1 MSYTA
6 QLTDAA
12 AGLRERMLQGD
23 TSGLERTDP
32 EFVERIGNFAL
43 DEVVAATPLLDDR
56 ARFLCW
62 AATCLGCGGVDAF
75 RTVVCG
81 ALSLGV
87 DAVAIQE
94 VVYQATAYLGIARVR
109 PFLDAKNEAF
119 EACGVELP
127 LEPQATTT
135 PDLASRHEG
144 GEQAQIACF
153 GERMRGFYDRGNP
166 DYPQIN
172 RWLVTNCFGDWY
184 TRNGLTIAEREM
196 VTFCYI
202 AAQGGCEPQLRSHTA
217 ANVGVGNDRAFLIQV
232 VSSNLPFI
240 GYPRTLNAMAVV
252 DEVTAAKE

>member
-1 MSYTA
+1 MSYTP

-12 AGLRERMLQGD
+12 ASLREKMLQGD
-23 TSGLERTDP
+23 AGSLESRDP

-43 DEVVAATPLLDDR
+43 DQVVTDTPLLDDR
-56 ARFLCW
+56 ARFLGW
-62 AATCLGCGGVDAF
+62 IATCLGCGGVDAF
-75 RTVVCG
+75 RTVVRG
-81 ALSLGV
+81 ALNSGV
-87 DAVAIQE
+87 DPVAIQE

-109 PFLDAKNEAF
+109 PFLDAKNEVF
-119 EACGVELP
+119 EEQGIELP

-135 PDLASRHEG
+135 PDLESRREG

-153 GERMRGFYDRGNP
+153 GEHMRGFYDRGNP

-184 TRNGLTIAEREM
+184 TRGGLSIAEREM
-196 VTFCYI
+196 VTFCFI
-202 AAQGGCEPQLRSHTA
+202 AAQGGCESQLRSHTA
-217 ANVGVGNDRAFLIQV
+217 GNVQAGNSRAFLIQL

-252 DEVTAAKE
+252 DEVTATKE

>member
-12 AGLRERMLQGD
+12 AGLRERMLRDD
-23 TSGLERTDP
+23 TGSLAQSDP

-62 AATCLGCGGVDAF
+62 IATCLGCGGVDAF
-75 RTVVCG
+75 RTVVRG
-81 ALSLGV
+81 ALNMGV
-87 DAVAIQE
+87 DPVAIQE
-94 VVYQATAYLGIARVR
+94 VVYQATAYLGIGRVR
-109 PFLDAKNEAF
+109 GFLDAKNEVFA
-119 EACGVELP
+119 ACGIELP
-127 LEPQATTT
+127 LEPQASTT
-135 PDLASRHEG
+135 PDLDSRREG

-153 GERMRGFYDRGNP
+153 GEQMRGFYDRGKA
-166 DYPQIN
+166 DYPQVN

-184 TRNGLTIAEREM
+184 ARDGLSIAEREM

-240 GYPRTLNAMAVV
+240 GYPRTLNALAVV